1 MTKTIL
7 TILDGWGNGMPYA
20 GNAIQLAHTP
30 NFDRLYAA
38 YPHCELATSGLDV
51 GLPEGQMGNSEVGHM
66 NIGAGRVV
74 YQQLVLINQAFD
86 NKSIYNNEVL
96 NNAIEYAKTNHKNIH
111 LMGLVSDGGV
121 HASIEHLFGLC
132 AMLKEKYNHTF
143 YVHAFT
149 DGRDTD
155 PKGGVAYLKQLL
167 DTLSTS
173 GGKLASVVG
182 RYYAMDRDKRWERVK
197 LAYDLLVNGV
207 GEPSEDC
214 IATIN
219 NRYAQNE
226 TDEFLKPI
234 SIQENNKPVAKVSEG
249 DVIICFNFRT
259 DRAREITQALTQK
272 DFHEHNMHALSLK
285 YITLTEYDK
294 TFKNID
300 VVFPD
305 IDLQMTFGEVLS
317 QHKKKQVRIAETE
330 KYPHVTFFFNGG
342 REQPFEGESRQ
353 MAPSP
358 KVATYDLMP
367 EMSADQVCAFAL
379 DALQKAEAD
388 FICVNFAN
396 PDMVGHTGVLEAEI
410 QAIEKV
416 DACLGLLAET
426 ALKHNYTMLVTAD
439 HGNGEYMINV
449 EDNTPNTAHTTN
461 KVPCILI
468 EPKKQHQIKSGRLA
482 DIAPTLLHIM
492 KLPIPVQ
499 MTGNIL
505 VKKDATSAV

>member
-20 GNAIQLAHTP
+20 GNAIELANTP
-30 NFDRLYAA
+30 NFDKLYQT

-51 GLPEGQMGNSEVGHM
+51 GLPDGQMGNSEVGHM

-74 YQQLVLINQAFD
+74 YQQLVLINQAFE

-96 NNAIEYAKTNHKNIH
+96 NHAIVYAKANNKSIH

-121 HASIEHLFGLC
+121 HSSIEHVFGLC
-132 AMLKEKYNHTF
+132 SMLKEKYNKEF

-155 PKGGVAYLKQLL
+155 PKGGIEYVKQLL
-167 DTLSTS
+167 DTLSNT

-182 RYYAMDRDKRWERVK
+182 RYYAMDRDKRWDRIK
-197 LAYDLLVNGV
+197 LAYNLLVNGE
-207 GEPSEDC
+207 GEISNSIVDT
-214 IATIN
+214 IAE
-219 NRYAQNE
+219 RYAHNE
-226 TDEFLKPI
+226 TDEFLTPI
-234 SIQENNKPVAKVSEG
+234 CIYENNQPVAKICEG
-249 DVIICFNFRT
+249 DVVICFNFRT
-259 DRAREITQALTQK
+259 DRAREITQALTQQ
-272 DFHEHNMHALSLK
+272 DFHEHNMHALSLH
-285 YITLTEYDK
+285 YVTLTEYDK
-294 TFKNID
+294 TFKNVE

-317 QHKKKQVRIAETE
+317 MQQKKQIRIAETE

-342 REQPFEGESRQ
+342 REEPFDGELRQ

-367 EMSADQVCAFAL
+367 EMSADEVCAFAI
-379 DALQKAEAD
+379 DALHKSDAD

-410 QAIEKV
+410 RAIEKV
-416 DACLGLLAET
+416 DACLGLLADA
-426 ALKHNYTMLVTAD
+426 ALKQNYTMLVTAD

-449 EDNTPNTAHTTN
+449 EDNSPNTAHTTN
-461 KVPCILI
+461 MVPCILI
-468 EPKKQHQIKSGRLA
+468 EPTKQHHIKNGRLA
-482 DIAPTLLHIM
+482 DIAPTLLHLMQI
-492 KLPIPVQ
+492 PIPTQ

-505 VKKDATSAV
+505 VEKA